1 MFSFPA
7 VVVHGLD
14 TAQAALRPG
23 LPVTLLSAP
32 GAALYAGAAWWV
44 ALVAAARAEF
54 NATEAASILD
64 CGDAP
69 GYAFS
74 ALRLGQS
81 VLILDP
87 DCPAFSAVQ
96 QAADA
101 LGATVLCRRPAAL
114 DLAKPGAERRLIAW
128 LGRDNMLPLG

>member
-14 TAQAALRPG
+14 TAEAALRPG

-32 GAALYAGAAWWV
+32 GAALYAGAAWWL
-44 ALVAAARAEF
+44 ALVAAARAACP
-54 NATEAASILD
+54 ATEVTDMLD

-69 GYAFS
+69 GYAMS

-87 DCPAFSAVQ
+87 ACPGFAAVSA
-96 QAADA
+96 AAA
-101 LGATVLCRRPAAL
+101 TMNATVLPSRPPAL
-114 DLAKPGAERRLIAW
+114 DLAVSGAERRLIAW
-128 LGRDNMLPLG
+128 LGRDNLPGLG